1 MLMKTAKMFL
11 KKLRKGMTLLELVIA
26 IALTSIIFAG
36 AGTALFLVNKVS
48 RQETKNNVTL
58 LDAKNLYQV
67 IDLTIKKDRGD
78 VTYLDL
84 GDDNTEDNVG
94 KIGCQLLFTIK
105 EGDNFIDYGF
115 DKTTFGIIE
124 GEKIEGENIKYK
136 SEYAMYFSVKKQLD
150 GKYIE
155 FVIHYGDNYA
165 SSLSLIERI

>member
-1 MLMKTAKMFL
+1 MKTAKMFL

-67 IDLTIKKDRGD
+67 IDLTIKQKDRGEIIYPTID
-78 VTYLDL
+78 PGEEIV
-84 GDDNTEDNVG
+84 VG
-94 KIGCQLLFTIK
+94 KNECDELFQIN
-105 EGDNFIDYGF
+105 DIHYGF
-115 DKTTFGIIE
+115 DKKTFGIIE
-124 GEKIEGENIKYK
+124 DNKIEGENKKYT
-136 SEYAMYFSVKKQLD
+136 SEYEMYISVKKPLAN
-150 GKYIE
+150 KFIE

-165 SSLSLIERI
+165 SCLSLIERV